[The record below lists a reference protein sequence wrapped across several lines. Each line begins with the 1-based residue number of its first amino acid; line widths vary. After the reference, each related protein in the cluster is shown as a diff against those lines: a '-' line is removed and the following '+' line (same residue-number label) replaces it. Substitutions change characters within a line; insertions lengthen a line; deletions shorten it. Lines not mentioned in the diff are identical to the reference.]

1 MSPISSRKMVPPSAA
16 SKSPF
21 WSRWAPVK
29 APFTWPNS
37 SDSRSVSVSAPQL
50 SATNGW
56 PRRGLRAWSARATSS
71 LPVPD
76 SPVTST
82 VAAL

>member
-1 MSPISSRKMVPPSAA
+1 MPPSAA

-21 WSRWAPVK
+21 WSRCAPVK
-29 APFTWPNS
+29 APFTCPKS

-50 SATNGW
+50 RATKGW
-56 PRRGLRAWSARATSS
+56 FRRGLRAWSARATSS

-82 VAAL
+82 VAEL